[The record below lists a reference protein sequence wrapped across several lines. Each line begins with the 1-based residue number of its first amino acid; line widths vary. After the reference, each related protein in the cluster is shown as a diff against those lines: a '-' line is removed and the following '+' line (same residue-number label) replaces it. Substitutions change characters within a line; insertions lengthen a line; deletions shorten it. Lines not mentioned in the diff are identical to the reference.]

1 MSTIQPVNE
10 VTCVGV
16 TVTEGC
22 PETITDRKMLHV
34 YSLYCILSTH
44 YEEI

>member
-1 MSTIQPVNE
+1 MSVIQPMNE

-22 PETITDRKMLHV
+22 PETTRERKVIHV
-34 YSLYCILSTH
+34 F
-44 YEEI
+44 